1 MPTPQHQNFPWLT
14 RVLYI
19 LTSPLQSKIAA
30 QLCIAMCS
38 MMTSLH
44 TRLLKNIIN
53 RLRNGKAPGG
63 DCAPNILLKNI
74 SRKTTVFLIYIYNSC
89 LKLCYFPKEWKH
101 PVVIPILK
109 PGKDPSNLS
118 NYRPIRLISS
128 ISKVFERIILKR
140 LNTFV
145 STQAG
150 RI

>member
-89 LKLCYFPKEWKH
+89 LKLCYFPKSGNTQWLFQSLNQAR
-101 PVVIPILK
+101 ILQTCRTIAQ
-109 PGKDPSNLS
+109 SALLALLVRFLRES
-118 NYRPIRLISS
+118 
-128 ISKVFERIILKR
+128 F
-140 LNTFV
+140 
-145 STQAG
+145 
-150 RI
+150 